1 MSLLHSLLDIST
13 TQIDVLYL
21 VEFKNAYDE
30 CIDCRRAGAEGS
42 VLSVV
47 IDDMTK
53 RKTELPHHAR
63 PMKKLESTDTQKVP
77 YNLTGALAHGF
88 KAYAFWSSGSQ
99 LYGNVNKLIDVIFYI
114 INDYEAEKGY
124 LPEHLKLQL
133 DNVQSNKCH
142 VLFGALSLIMM
153 SGKFKSV
160 EASDTLYAGF

>member
-1 MSLLHSLLDIST
+1 MYT
-13 TQIDVLYL
+13 YGFQGT
-21 VEFKNAYDE
+21 YDE
-30 CIDCRRAGAEGS
+30 CIYHRRAGAEGT

-63 PMKKLESTDTQKVP
+63 PMKKLESTDTQKAP
-77 YNLTGALAHGF
+77 YNLTGALVHGF

-114 INDYEAEKGY
+114 INDYEAEKGH

-153 SGKFKSV
+153 TGKFKSI
-160 EASDTLYAGF
+160 EASGTYQYAAVGFLHMSRD